1 MKRDRL
7 TDGIFLSLFTFVSLF
22 AFAGN
27 SLSQAPE
34 AEWTLMFYMDSDN
47 DLEGAQMQDLV
58 EMMAVGSTPNVNV
71 VILADRCVKGEN
83 DDEDTSK
90 YTNRPVGG
98 LPNWTTAKLLV
109 VEKGRLR
116 QLADWGEVNM
126 GDPATLTRFVTSVTS
141 QFPAKR
147 FGLVFGDHGE
157 GWAGIASDESA
168 NQDGLNM
175 VELQTAFKG
184 LASTISKFELIGF
197 DACLMANFE
206 AAKAIAPFGKTMVG
220 SEELEPG
227 SGWHY
232 MPLLTRLNQ
241 NPAIDG
247 FALGRIIVDT
257 YRDFYLAPAQGERDQ
272 TVTLAVIDLGKIP
285 TLEAAVNDL
294 GTRSRAFMRSKGR
307 TTWLKTADARG
318 DTETYGGDEEFFD
331 VVDFAQK
338 TKLQNPDPD
347 TMRSADA
354 VIAATRSA
362 VVYKTNGSARPHSSG
377 ISIYFPESKEPLLEK
392 SYNLTPFS
400 VTGKWFPFIGEFYGL
415 QIEDHQ
421 PPKIEPPKTTDAQIS
436 DADVATVSA
445 QVSADDLAEATF
457 ILAESDGNRQIII
470 GALPTEPDDK
480 GLLHEEWD
488 GSWFTIGNA
497 DTEVICPVTD
507 FEEIAGKPDVFLVE
521 VPAQIR
527 FSGGRSW
534 RDITMYFVLDLSK
547 DDPFGEFVYAFE
559 FHRGQAREVLLEPGD
574 AVRPVYLAVDA
585 NGDTEEVASTDAAD
599 IIRIKT
605 ADGIE
610 VGGADVA
617 AGKYMIGFLVTD
629 YSGNSDAEFVDVTI
643 E

>member
-1 MKRDRL
+1 MNKYRAICG
-7 TDGIFLSLFTFVSLF
+7 TFLLLFVVVSMHF
-22 AFAGN
+22 MAG
-27 SLSQAPE
+27 SVVSQSPD
-34 AEWTLMFYMDSDN
+34 AEWTLMFYMDADN
-47 DLEGAQMQDLV
+47 DLEGSQMQDLV
-58 EMMAVGSTPNVNV
+58 EMMAVGSTPNVNI
-71 VILADRCVKGEN
+71 VILADRSVKGEN
-83 DDEDTSK
+83 DDEDDTK
-90 YTNRPVGG
+90 YSNRPVGG

-126 GDPATLTRFVTSVTS
+126 GDPANLTRFVKTVSE

-157 GWAGIASDESA
+157 GWAGIVHDESA
-168 NQDGLNM
+168 DEDSLNM
-175 VELQTAFKG
+175 VELQTAFK
-184 LASTISKFELIGF
+184 ASTPPAGKFELIGF

-206 AAKAIAPFGKTMVG
+206 AAKAISPFGKTMVG

-232 MPLLTRLNQ
+232 TPLLTRLNQ
-241 NPAIDG
+241 NAAIDG

-257 YRDFYLAPAQGERDQ
+257 YRDFYLDTSQGERDQ
-272 TVTLAVIDLGKIP
+272 TVTLAVIDLCKIP
-285 TLEAAVNDL
+285 ALETAVNDL
-294 GTRSRAFMRSKGR
+294 GTRGRAFMRSKGR

-347 TMRSADA
+347 TVRSADA

-362 VVYKTNGSARPHSSG
+362 VVYKTNGTARPQSSG
-377 ISIYFPESKEPLLEK
+377 MSIYFPESKEPVLEK

-421 PPKIEPPKTTDAQIS
+421 PPKLDPPKTTDAQIS

-488 GSWFTIGNA
+488 GTWFTIGNE

-507 FEEIAGKPDVFLVE
+507 FEEIAGKQDVFLVE

-527 FSGGRSW
+527 FSGGRTW

-547 DDPFGEFVYAFE
+547 DDPVGEFVYAFE

-585 NGDTEEVASTDAAD
+585 NGDTEEVASADAAD
-599 IIRIKT
+599 IIKIKR
-605 ADGIE
+605 ADGIA

-617 AGKYMIGFLVTD
+617 AGKYLIGFLVTD
-629 YSGNSDAEFVDVTI
+629 YSGNSDAEFVDVTV